1 MDKDTLKQLM
11 EAKGIT
17 IKELSEAIGA
27 APITINMWL
36 MGEHKPGE
44 KYLPR
49 VEAFFDIDNGKLE
62 KTKVGKLVAH
72 ANNRLYELS
81 RHIDAEGFEALT
93 DLSQIL
99 KQIKETL

>member
-44 KYLPR
+44 KYLP
-49 VEAFFDIDNGKLE
+49 KL
-62 KTKVGKLVAH
+62 
-72 ANNRLYELS
+72 ANLLQM
-81 RHIDAEGFEALT
+81 LT
-93 DLSQIL
+93 TDYMNCQDTLMQKDLRR
-99 KQIKETL
+99 